1 MEFGKALQY
10 DIKISTSSNKGFIVK
25 VGCCTC
31 IFSNKENLLSALKEY
46 LDDPE
51 GMEKKYI
58 EANMGQDLVES
69 TPPGDTE
76 ECGNDERPT
85 PTNLSRR

>member
-1 MEFGKALQY
+1 MKGGIAQQGERSTDNREIPGSTPGVATTLKGLKMEFGKALQY

-51 GMEKKYI
+51 
-58 EANMGQDLVES
+58 
-69 TPPGDTE
+69 T
-76 ECGNDERPT
+76 
-85 PTNLSRR
+85 